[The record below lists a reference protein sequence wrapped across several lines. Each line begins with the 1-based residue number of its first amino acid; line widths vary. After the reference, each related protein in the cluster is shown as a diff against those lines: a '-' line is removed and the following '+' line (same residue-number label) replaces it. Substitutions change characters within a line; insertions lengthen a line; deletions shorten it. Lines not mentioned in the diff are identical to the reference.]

1 MPTGRHGLD
10 VVDRF
15 RTCELL
21 PAPAVFRMCSAS
33 RETVITRGVE
43 RRRPGTCWSGG
54 VRLDGPSAP
63 WRRYIALGDS
73 FTEGLSDHDPD
84 RPGEFR
90 GWADRLAEHLAAA
103 APQHDVEYANLAV
116 RGRLLR
122 QVVDEQVPVALAAEP
137 DLVSLVA
144 GGNDLMRP
152 GADPDALAATLE
164 AAVLRLRAAGADVL
178 LATGVDTRQTPILRR
193 IRGKVAIFNANI
205 WSIAARSGAVVLDQW
220 GAGWIQ
226 DWRMWDT
233 DRIHLTDE
241 GHRRIALAAAA
252 ALGLPGAD
260 GDDWRTPLPP
270 ADPRPFRAAVV
281 EEAAWV
287 RGFVAPWIGRRL
299 RGRSSGDGRAP
310 KRPVPLSLP
319 RP

>member
-1 MPTGRHGLD
+1 VLHDRPT
-10 VVDRF
+10 
-15 RTCELL
+15 
-21 PAPAVFRMCSAS
+21 
-33 RETVITRGVE
+33 
-43 RRRPGTCWSGG
+43 
-54 VRLDGPSAP
+54 PS

-73 FTEGLSDHDPD
+73 FTEGLSDPDPD

-103 APQHDVEYANLAV
+103 TEDDVEYANLAI
-116 RGRLLR
+116 RGRLLG
-122 QVVDEQVPVALAAEP
+122 QVVDEQVPVAADARP

-152 GADPDALAATLE
+152 GADPDELAATL
-164 AAVLRLRAAGADVL
+164 ADAVERLRAAGADVL

-193 IRGKVAIFNANI
+193 VRGKIAIFNAHI

-220 GAGWIQ
+220 GAAWMQ
-226 DWRMWDT
+226 DWRMWDV

-241 GHRRIALAAAA
+241 GHRRTALAAAA
-252 ALGLPGAD
+252 ALGLPGT
-260 GDDWRTPLPP
+260 GDDWRRPLPP
-270 ADPRPFRAAVV
+270 ADARPFRVAVA
-281 EEAAWV
+281 EEAAWM

-310 KRPVPLSLP
+310 KRPLPLVLK